1 MRRQIGI
8 FGALFIC
15 LLGCLAG
22 GCQPL
27 TQPFDAGKAEVQL
40 PVSAIVQPA
49 VWESSAVVA
58 ASRQGIQG
66 HYAPQPDQ
74 LLENVARQ
82 RGTFAVVSRNPVSKD
97 RPRSVYIRTR
107 IRTMQAE
114 WDMGDS
120 VVGAVTFTGWV
131 GYEYRFYTDIA
142 IDLEVSTNNGEVV
155 YRASH
160 QTGRVTHKSS
170 LYQTMEATRIFVA
183 QEFSKA
189 IRQCLQQI
197 ESESQTVL
205 ASLDGSAEPAPPTVV
220 HRPPVPPPVSTPV
233 RTPVGPVAQRWAVVI
248 GISEYA
254 HKNKNLSNLQYAHRD
269 AEKLA
274 EFLKSKAGG
283 GFPASNVKLLT
294 NRQATAKGIRDG
306 LFTFL
311 KRTVKEDLV
320 IIFFSGHGTPDPD
333 KPSNLYLVAHDS
345 DPNNIS
351 ATGIPMWDIETAL
364 KRTIAA
370 ERTIVLA
377 DTCHSAG
384 VTEGVKGVKIGDQFN
399 RYFAALAKAR
409 PGRVIFTSCEGYEVS
424 REAKKWGGG
433 HGVFTW
439 ALLEALKGKA
449 DKDKSGIVTLGE
461 VLDYVD
467 MTVRRETANEQHP
480 TKTGVQFDRNLP
492 MGVVK

>member
-1 MRRQIGI
+1 MSVL
-8 FGALFIC
+8 GALFIC
-15 LLGCLAG
+15 LLGCVAG
-22 GCQPL
+22 GCAPL
-27 TQPFDAGKAEVQL
+27 TPPFDAGKAEVQL
-40 PVSAIVQPA
+40 PLSAIVQPA
-49 VWESSAVVA
+49 VWESGAVTA
-58 ASRQGIQG
+58 ASRQGMQG
-66 HYAPQPDQ
+66 YYAPQPEQ
-74 LLENVARQ
+74 LLENLARQ
-82 RGTFAVVSRNPVSKD
+82 RGTFAVVSTSPVPKD
-97 RPRSVYIRTR
+97 RPRPVYVRAR
-107 IRTMQAE
+107 VKAMRAE

-120 VVGAVTFTGWV
+120 LVGAFTFTGWV
-131 GYEYRFYTDIA
+131 GYQYRFYTDISV
-142 IDLEVSTNNGEVV
+142 DVEVSASSGEIV
-155 YRASH
+155 YKASH
-160 QTGRVTHKSS
+160 ASGQVTHKSN
-170 LYQTMEATRIFVA
+170 LYQTMEATKVFVTH
-183 QEFSKA
+183 EFSKA
-189 IRQCLQQI
+189 FKQCLQKI
-197 ESESQTVL
+197 EADSETLL
-205 ASLDGSAEPAPPTVV
+205 ASLDQSGGPAPPVY
-220 HRPPVPPPVSTPV
+220 RPPA
-233 RTPVGPVAQRWAVVI
+233 RKPVGPVAQRWAVVI

-254 HKNKNLSNLQYAHRD
+254 HKNKNLTNLKYAHRD
-269 AEKLA
+269 AEKLS

-283 GFPASNVKLLT
+283 SFPASNVKLLT
-294 NRQATAKGIRDG
+294 NRQATTKGIRDG

-320 IIFFSGHGTPDPD
+320 VIFFSGHGTPDPD

-384 VTEGVKGVKIGDQFN
+384 VTEGVKGVKIGEQFN
-399 RYFAALAKAR
+399 KYFAALARAR

-424 REAKKWGGG
+424 RESKKWGGG